1 MLHEACYVQPS
12 CTKAVSETRIKDLFL
27 DIIDYIYIY
36 IYSVHTCYITRNI
49 ISVNRILDG
58 KSEYNRLLGINSC
71 R

>member
-1 MLHEACYVQPS
+1 MFNQVVQKQFLKHELKTYFWTLS
-12 CTKAVSETRIKDLFL
+12 I
-27 DIIDYIYIY
+27 IY

-58 KSEYNRLLGINSC
+58 KSEYNRLLGRNSC